1 MKALNQNSDTFK
13 YLEEKFPKIS
23 EAKIKA
29 GIFVVPQIRELFNGT
44 QFTSKMTGLES
55 YAWNG
60 FKSVENFLGNHKS
73 VHYVKIVE
81 NTIQR
86 YQALVR

>member
-1 MKALNQNSDTFK
+1 M
-13 YLEEKFPKIS
+13 EEKFPKIS

-60 FKSVENFLGNHKS
+60 FKSVVENFLGNHKS
-73 VHYVKIVE
+73 VDYVKIVE
-81 NTIQR
+81 NMIQR
-86 YQALVR
+86 YQALGSRIMSRFIF